1 MSGRKPHH
9 PHHLYRASRT
19 PLPRS
24 LPRSLTAAAVAATV
38 LVLTATGCSPG
49 SSSPSPS
56 GSHRDSAERTGDSVA
71 EATAASPFWVDPA
84 SDAARQVE
92 QWEKEGRKDDAKA
105 LRRISER
112 AVAEWPA
119 WDNPAP
125 DISRAVRGAA
135 AGKRTVVFVAY
146 NIPHRDCGR
155 YSAGGASDAQAYRD
169 WINDFAGAIGKAPA
183 IVILEPDAVPHLAD
197 GCTPAEHHH
206 ERYELLSQAITR
218 LKQQPG
224 TRVYLDA
231 GNPDW
236 ISDPAKLAEPLRRAG
251 VNTADGFSLNVS
263 NFQTNN
269 AAKAYGTQLSGLLGD
284 AHFTIDTSRNGQ
296 GPLPGDRDEAWCNP
310 PGRALGTPPTTK
322 TGNELVDAF
331 LWIKRPGESD
341 GPCRGGPAAG
351 RWWPDYAL
359 GLARKTKG

>member
-1 MSGRKPHH
+1 MSGRRPHH
-9 PHHLYRASRT
+9 PHRLYRASRT
-19 PLPRS
+19 PLPQV
-24 LPRSLTAAAVAATV
+24 LPRSFTAAAVAATV
-38 LVLTATGCSPG
+38 LLLTATGCSSG
-49 SSSPSPS
+49 SSSPSS
-56 GSHRDSAERTGDSVA
+56 ARSHHGSAERTGDAVT

-105 LRRISER
+105 LKRISER

-119 WDNPAP
+119 WDDPEP

-135 AGKRTVVFVAY
+135 AGRRTVVFVAY
-146 NIPHRDCGR
+146 NIPHRDCGL
-155 YSAGGASDAQAYRD
+155 YSAGGAHDAQAYRE
-169 WINDFAGAIGKAPA
+169 WINAFAGAIGDAPA

-197 GCTPAEHHH
+197 GCTPAEHHD
-206 ERYELLSQAITR
+206 ERYELLSQAIAR
-218 LKQQPG
+218 LKKQPG

-251 VNTADGFSLNVS
+251 VKTADGFSLNVS

-269 AAKAYGTQLSGLLGD
+269 AAKSYGTQLSGLLGD

-310 PGRALGTPPTTK
+310 PGRALGTPPTTN

-351 RWWPDYAL
+351 KWWPDYAL